1 MKEMLKVLCIF
12 SFFIMFSAC
21 ATTQHGLQYGVP
33 AKYDLGKELKEIDQI
48 NTFHLSSWEQV
59 DNQSIIL
66 ETSGRKYYLLV
77 LRTPMTGVFPSLT
90 IGISS
95 SISSIIAGSDRIF
108 VNDSGATQYFIIDK
122 IYELKD
128 RKQVDEIKK
137 QLLKK

>member
-1 MKEMLKVLCIF
+1 MKEMLRVLCIF

-21 ATTQHGLQYGVP
+21 ATTQNGFGLP

-48 NTFHLSSWEQV
+48 NTFQLSSWEEV
-59 DNQSIIL
+59 DHQSIIL
-66 ETSGRKYYLLV
+66 ETSRHKYYLLV
-77 LRTPMTGVFPSLT
+77 LRRPMIGVIPSLT

-95 SISSIIAGSDRIF
+95 TISSITAGFDRIF
-108 VNDSGATQYFIIDK
+108 VNEDGITQYYFIDK

-128 RKQVDEIKK
+128 KKQVDEIKK

>member
-1 MKEMLKVLCIF
+1 MKEMLKVLCVF
-12 SFFIMFSAC
+12 SFFILFSAC
-21 ATTQHGLQYGVP
+21 ATTQQVLP
-33 AKYDLGKELKEIDQI
+33 AKYDLGKELKEINQI
-48 NTFHLSSWEQV
+48 TTFQLSSWEEV

-66 ETSGRKYYLLV
+66 ETSRHKYYLLV
-77 LRTPMTGVFPSLT
+77 LRYPITGVIPSLT

-95 SISSIIAGSDRIF
+95 TISSITAGFDKIF
-108 VNDSGATQYFIIDK
+108 VNDSGVIQYYIIDK